1 MLTIVRP
8 ALSLQTRVNALGRRS
23 VFPVRL
29 LSVNCKRSTLF
40 PFFSV
45 PSLNSVLK
53 PTFQGNPDW
62 NEDRRPLTEALLP
75 C

>member
-8 ALSLQTRVNALGRRS
+8 ALSLRTRVNALGRRS

-29 LSVNCKRSTLF
+29 LSVNGKRSTLF
-40 PFFSV
+40 PFFSAL
-45 PSLNSVLK
+45 SLNSLK
-53 PTFQGNPDW
+53 PTFQCNPDW